1 MKESNQENE
10 SYQESIKYFGEKG
23 QLLRKE
29 NPKVGDFEMLSFP
42 EGRIK
47 RELLGM
53 FNPEIQRTCRITDI
67 YQLPEAEND
76 ERVFRVRIEKKYN
89 GERK

>member
-1 MKESNQENE
+1 MSNQEQE

-29 NPKVGDFEMLSFP
+29 NPKVGDFENLTFP
-42 EGRIK
+42 EARIK
-47 RELLGM
+47 ERMMGV
-53 FNPEIQRTCRITDI
+53 FPEDIQRTCRITDI

-76 ERVFRVRIEKKYN
+76 ERVFRVRIEKKH
-89 GERK
+89 E